1 VAAGADEAGAHGGWD
16 PQLRGALLL
25 QIEVETQT
33 VRCLLS
39 PTLAGADQSVCAT
52 GRSCMPG
59 ITTNSYGK
67 EVCYLILTAPTVMEL
82 IKVPF

>member
-1 VAAGADEAGAHGGWD
+1 
-16 PQLRGALLL
+16 
-25 QIEVETQT
+25 
-33 VRCLLS
+33 
-39 PTLAGADQSVCAT
+39 
-52 GRSCMPG
+52 MPG